1 MEIVQGKSLQD
12 DATAPKGT
20 AVWPE
25 LSAEHPL
32 RKLQASLGPILDDTG
47 HDEIWGVKLSAA
59 ADAAQTPFITTLV
72 LQKFLRANANNVE
85 KAAEQLKATLQW
97 RKDFQPL
104 KAVNEGSYDANKF
117 GGLGYVT
124 VVDRNDATGT
134 KDVVTW
140 NIYGAVK
147 DNKKTF
153 GDLDEFIRW
162 RVALMELSI
171 KRLDLAAAK
180 EPIPDHGQG
189 PDPYQ
194 MVQVHDYM
202 SVRFLRM
209 DSATKSAS
217 QKAISTFQRYYP
229 ELLSRKFFVN
239 VPVVMGWLFAAMR
252 LFVAK
257 ETSQKLTALTYGEQ
271 LVGELGDNVPGTY
284 GGKGKNLGEGGEGAG
299 ETVKLVRVEVTAD
312 GDDAAADAATTPT
325 KSAVGGAAP
334 RLPEPVPQ
342 AKAEA
347 NPGDATGAQ
356 TQTQT
361 HTQTDEAKIGAG
373 SANDKEGSDPAGA
386 AQPEATIKDAVEHMK
401 ANP

>member
-1 MEIVQGKSLQD
+1 
-12 DATAPKGT
+12 
-20 AVWPE
+20 
-25 LSAEHPL
+25 
-32 RKLQASLGPILDDTG
+32 
-47 HDEIWGVKLSAA
+47 
-59 ADAAQTPFITTLV
+59 
-72 LQKFLRANANNVE
+72 
-85 KAAEQLKATLQW
+85 
-97 RKDFQPL
+97 
-104 KAVNEGSYDANKF
+104 
-117 GGLGYVT
+117 
-124 VVDRNDATGT
+124 
-134 KDVVTW
+134 
-140 NIYGAVK
+140 
-147 DNKKTF
+147 
-153 GDLDEFIRW
+153 
-162 RVALMELSI
+162 MELSI